1 MFTFYAC
8 AHTGLKWYDAF
19 FSRMKK
25 HPEYSDIVETYSSKS
40 MDSIKLK
47 YYNTKN
53 INDWYDKAATVI
65 CDEWKIAERMDGDGE
80 AELKWTYD
88 KTRILFSDESAFKDR
103 KETARLA
110 SAFRRRI
117 TR

>member
-1 MFTFYAC
+1 
-8 AHTGLKWYDAF
+8 
-19 FSRMKK
+19 
-25 HPEYSDIVETYSSKS
+25 
-40 MDSIKLK
+40 
-47 YYNTKN
+47 
-53 INDWYDKAATVI
+53 
-65 CDEWKIAERMDGDGE
+65 MDGDGE